1 MENNFTIR
9 EFKTS
14 MVADAI
20 ANLNAPLHLIGLK
33 NHLAASRLRN
43 LPMSTAAQDAR
54 NKEVEIMLSN
64 IAVLGY
70 N

>member
-1 MENNFTIR
+1 MENNLPIR
-9 EFKTS
+9 KFKNS

-20 ANLNAPLHLIGLK
+20 ANINTPLHLIGLQ
-33 NHLAASRLRN
+33 NRLAASRLRN
-43 LPMSTAAQDAR
+43 LPMSTAAQDAK
-54 NKEVEIMLSN
+54 NKEVEVMLSN